1 MALKIIIKKIVGS
14 LVVFLLACFIFYLGG
29 EAGYQLKY
37 RLELWRV
44 QKEMES
50 FNQSIIDMFKADIYG
65 GATPEET
72 FNMFVKPAA
81 GGRRPL
87 QLFCGV

>member
-1 MALKIIIKKIVGS
+1 MTLKIIIKKIVGS
-14 LVVFLLACFIFYLGG
+14 LVVFLLACFVFYLGG

-50 FNQSIIDMFKADIYG
+50 FNQSIIDMFKADTYG
-65 GATPEET
+65 G
-72 FNMFVKPAA
+72 
-81 GGRRPL
+81 
-87 QLFCGV
+87 